1 MSVFYTVH
9 QDKSTGT
16 KRSGKWYA
24 RAKNVSTLRTRDIA
38 RLVER
43 NATAKESDVKAVI
56 REMVDVLQ
64 RQCQEGKRVVIEGLG
79 WFKIGIESKGALTAK
94 DFNARENVTG
104 AHIIFQPET
113 ETVDNGGRVKKLLQG
128 ATMGDVETVFGL
140 KESGQ
145 PEGGGDEGDGD

>member
-79 WFKIGIESKGALTAK
+79 WFKIGIESKGALAAK

-113 ETVDNGGRVKKLLQG
+113 KTD
-128 ATMGDVETVFGL
+128 ATGQRSKVFLNGL
-140 KESGQ
+140 KLEEL
-145 PEGGGDEGDGD
+145 PENRIVKEP